1 MEHQQATAVH
11 AEQTDVSVDEEGSTE
26 ICPQN
31 ALQTFDCSQKIK
43 ERACETKPH
52 IRRILRKDEEL
63 SLDELGKR
71 IGDINMNLT
80 SKKSVCDDTDD
91 FLEVCNK
98 KLKKET
104 LTPTAVDLFKRL
116 SKTNQAAAIK
126 PVELESKKGTRLFAC
141 FEDKTVFRPG
151 DNKEFANL
159 LMHHKQDNDFDT
171 SSEDLQRGKKKAI
184 HELNHALRF
193 CRGISPI
200 RLTDTHLDSRR
211 KESTFSECGLDHAK
225 SSPSSPSKQT
235 LQTTAKTSRCKSL
248 EKQ

>member
-1 MEHQQATAVH
+1 MEHQQPAAVQP
-11 AEQTDVSVDEEGSTE
+11 EQTDVSVSEDDSTE
-26 ICPQN
+26 ICPGN
-31 ALQTFDCSQKIK
+31 ALATFDCSETIKARANQKKHLIRKIARK
-43 ERACETKPH
+43 E
-52 IRRILRKDEEL
+52 EEIT
-63 SLDELGKR
+63 LDELGKR
-71 IGDINMNLT
+71 IGDINLNIQ
-80 SKKSVCDDTDD
+80 SKKSDCGNSED

-104 LTPTAVDLFKRL
+104 LTGADLFRRAT
-116 SKTNQAAAIK
+116 KTNQVAAVK
-126 PVELESKKGTRLFAC
+126 PVELESKQGKRLFAC

-151 DNKEFANL
+151 DHEEFANL
-159 LMHHKQDNDFDT
+159 LMHHRQDNDFDT

-184 HELNHALRF
+184 NELNHALRF

-211 KESTFSECGLDHAK
+211 KESTFSECGVDHAK